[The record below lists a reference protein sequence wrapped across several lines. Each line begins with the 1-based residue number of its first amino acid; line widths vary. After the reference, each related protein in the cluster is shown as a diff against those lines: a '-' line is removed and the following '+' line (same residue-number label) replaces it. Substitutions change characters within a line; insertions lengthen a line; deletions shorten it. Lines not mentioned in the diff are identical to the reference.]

1 MQPANSVHHFCS
13 PFEEKI
19 VSDKQ
24 KQPKDHQNV
33 PDKQSGLDQNQDARR
48 RGIEPEEQHRQG
60 GHRVSDQGGK
70 KPGSTKR

>member
-1 MQPANSVHHFCS
+1 M
-13 PFEEKI
+13 
-19 VSDKQ
+19 SDKQ

-33 PDKQSGLDQNQDARR
+33 PGKQSELDQHQAARR

-70 KPGSTKR
+70 KPGSAKR